1 MDATFLGIW
10 AHKSIMYHVA
20 TIRRSLNGLLERVG
34 SHLTWVSSDRSLDRH
49 AAPAAHEEGAT
60 LLVVVKRMTRSA
72 RTLSYCMMVEL
83 LMAGCVLLL
92 FSAHVLA
99 GTLALWSLSSKPWKK
114 GIRRPWL
121 PSFPWRAA
129 AVLGAAVS
137 VLRAITF
144 YFVAVF

>member
-1 MDATFLGIW
+1 
-10 AHKSIMYHVA
+10 MYHVA

-99 GTLALWSLSSKPWKK
+99 GTLALWSLSSKPWK
-114 GIRRPWL
+114 GISRPWL

-129 AVLGAAVS
+129 TPVLTAESPASPPAKGARPLTNA
-137 VLRAITF
+137 AD
-144 YFVAVF
+144 A